1 RDKDRTPED
10 GDKWLKPNTV
20 RHRRASRLQ
29 APLSHSHE
37 SLIALEHDH
46 QGQRMS
52 LAGSVNNIN
61 ARNSDDDD
69 EDQKEEEIGRV
80 AGWAVNFEKLLKDGS
95 GLVVFTE
102 FLKKEFSQE
111 NIIFWKAVE
120 QYKKIIEADKR
131 KAKAKEIFMKHV
143 SVKAT
148 DPINIEQNA
157 RQQVEKQLDSPS
169 ISTFERP
176 QQEIFKLMKQDSYP
190 RFIKSELYK
199 VYLMREMEGKPLQ
212 LPKSEE
218 EEQTGK
224 GKKDKKKSKDREAEE
239 KDKEKR
245 RRSLLPLP
253 WNKKTSKQNLKASSE
268 TDLKKQSKEKEK
280 MSVSSSSI
288 TKEVNNNTTS
298 QRKPA
303 SGPGIDLSTMR
314 KEVQAN
320 TKETKDKDGTEEKNM
335 KFCRVILP
343 DGSTTVVCTKPGQN
357 IRTVLGR
364 LCEKR
369 GLSIAAV
376 DVFLLGSDKPLDMG
390 EDISSLGS
398 KEVMI
403 ERRVLFRM
411 DLPHRKSIGVKAKP
425 NRTVRDVFKPILN
438 KYGFKLDNITV
449 QLSGQTGYV
458 DIDEQVSTIDNQRV
472 VISTIE
478 NSGSQ
483 DLESREK
490 EALKGTAEDR
500 PSLGLF
506 GLLRKDS
513 AYGKQVSE
521 QAKSKT
527 KLKVTFNLQKNQT
540 RKASKDQ
547 DEEKFLELLSR
558 AQSSRMDDQ
567 RGLGTSTSEIPEFL
581 RSKME
586 YPSGRESAPPILKQ
600 DSSKREGVIGTPE
613 NYVQNDNKYFA
624 SYTRG
629 QVATRPSSVP
639 ADSFLDHSSSRGFD
653 SVDESQI
660 SHEDQSFSADGVIP
674 SSSEAE
680 VYFQTTDPDSADFD
694 DPRLAEKGL
703 RDLGFDYSY
712 NMYQAKAWGYSRHRP
727 TGLSSPRHQS
737 KGTPNKPPMATV
749 DRFSFDE
756 TSMMDSSKD
765 MDKTLVGS
773 PLEGRPASLPPA
785 LDRNSPRTSFSP
797 VMSSRP
803 FGIYMRNSVGE
814 NSVSHSTPK
823 TDPATSRYSN
833 HKSAFRAPGG
843 TVESPV
849 AADMSGDLNESQKAM
864 IIDMGSSDENVTFV

>member
-1 RDKDRTPED
+1 MNFPRGVLSSSYRDLRKRDKDRTPED

-253 WNKKTSKQNLKASSE
+253 WNKKTSKQNLKVSSE

-483 DLESREK
+483 ASTSEGSTSSLSPMAVKYPPDFHINSQSSSISLDAITNRIFEDLMKGKSKMAHNFDELGILDLESREK
-490 EALKGTAEDR
+490 VTRQA
-500 PSLGLF
+500 SVSCS
-506 GLLRKDS
+506 DS
-513 AYGKQVSE
+513 DSE
-521 QAKSKT
+521 
-527 KLKVTFNLQKNQT
+527 
-540 RKASKDQ
+540 
-547 DEEKFLELLSR
+547 
-558 AQSSRMDDQ
+558 
-567 RGLGTSTSEIPEFL
+567 
-581 RSKME
+581 
-586 YPSGRESAPPILKQ
+586 
-600 DSSKREGVIGTPE
+600 
-613 NYVQNDNKYFA
+613 
-624 SYTRG
+624 
-629 QVATRPSSVP
+629 
-639 ADSFLDHSSSRGFD
+639 SSSL
-653 SVDESQI
+653 
-660 SHEDQSFSADGVIP
+660 SA
-674 SSSEAE
+674 
-680 VYFQTTDPDSADFD
+680 
-694 DPRLAEKGL
+694 
-703 RDLGFDYSY
+703 
-712 NMYQAKAWGYSRHRP
+712 
-727 TGLSSPRHQS
+727 
-737 KGTPNKPPMATV
+737 
-749 DRFSFDE
+749 
-756 TSMMDSSKD
+756 
-765 MDKTLVGS
+765 
-773 PLEGRPASLPPA
+773 
-785 LDRNSPRTSFSP
+785 
-797 VMSSRP
+797 
-803 FGIYMRNSVGE
+803 
-814 NSVSHSTPK
+814 
-823 TDPATSRYSN
+823 
-833 HKSAFRAPGG
+833 
-843 TVESPV
+843 
-849 AADMSGDLNESQKAM
+849 
-864 IIDMGSSDENVTFV
+864 

>member
-1 RDKDRTPED
+1 
-10 GDKWLKPNTV
+10 
-20 RHRRASRLQ
+20 
-29 APLSHSHE
+29 
-37 SLIALEHDH
+37 
-46 QGQRMS
+46 M
-52 LAGSVNNIN
+52 
-61 ARNSDDDD
+61 
-69 EDQKEEEIGRV
+69 
-80 AGWAVNFEKLLKDGS
+80 
-95 GLVVFTE
+95 
-102 FLKKEFSQE
+102 
-111 NIIFWKAVE
+111 
-120 QYKKIIEADKR
+120 
-131 KAKAKEIFMKHV
+131 
-143 SVKAT
+143 
-148 DPINIEQNA
+148 
-157 RQQVEKQLDSPS
+157 
-169 ISTFERP
+169 
-176 QQEIFKLMKQDSYP
+176 
-190 RFIKSELYK
+190 
-199 VYLMREMEGKPLQ
+199 
-212 LPKSEE
+212 
-218 EEQTGK
+218 
-224 GKKDKKKSKDREAEE
+224 
-239 KDKEKR
+239 
-245 RRSLLPLP
+245 
-253 WNKKTSKQNLKASSE
+253 
-268 TDLKKQSKEKEK
+268 
-280 MSVSSSSI
+280 
-288 TKEVNNNTTS
+288 
-298 QRKPA
+298 
-303 SGPGIDLSTMR
+303 
-314 KEVQAN
+314 
-320 TKETKDKDGTEEKNM
+320 
-335 KFCRVILP
+335 
-343 DGSTTVVCTKPGQN
+343 
-357 IRTVLGR
+357 
-364 LCEKR
+364 
-369 GLSIAAV
+369 
-376 DVFLLGSDKPLDMG
+376 
-390 EDISSLGS
+390 
-398 KEVMI
+398 
-403 ERRVLFRM
+403 
-411 DLPHRKSIGVKAKP
+411 
-425 NRTVRDVFKPILN
+425 
-438 KYGFKLDNITV
+438 
-449 QLSGQTGYV
+449 
-458 DIDEQVSTIDNQRV
+458 
-472 VISTIE
+472 
-478 NSGSQ
+478 
-483 DLESREK
+483 
-490 EALKGTAEDR
+490 KGTAEDR

-547 DEEKFLELLSR
+547 DGKSVRLFVSLKHSSVGGKDLLKNWLQFIIPLFFAEEKFLELLSR

-613 NYVQNDNKYFA
+613 NYVQNNNKYFA

-833 HKSAFRAPGG
+833 HKSAFRAPGAG